1 MLDICKIVQ
10 LFLGT
15 VHIGF
20 VSDPEVSY
28 AAASRQHSQ
37 A

>member
-20 VSDPEVSY
+20 VCDTEVGY
-28 AAASRQHSQ
+28 ATASR
-37 A
+37 

>member
-15 VHIGF
+15 VLIGL
-20 VSDPEVSY
+20 VCDPEVSY
-28 AAASRQHSQ
+28 ATASR
-37 A
+37 